1 MPFIDVYWSMRL
13 VSLMNDVDGIVSYQG
28 SSAKKG
34 ESLEDTVRC
43 LECYADALVL
53 RHPEMGAASRAAD
66 ACHKPVLNAGDGVG
80 EHPTQALLDLYTI
93 RCELWAQHE
102 KKTADAA
109 VEDGA
114 STASASANANGD
126 AAASSSGTNAAQG
139 TASTPPPPA
148 KALVAGKVIAL
159 VGDLKHGRTV
169 HSLVSLLA
177 TNYGSGLEFYLV
189 SPPQLAMPSSV
200 LDTLAAEGC
209 RCTQL
214 DELSDHVLAQVD
226 VLYVTRVQKERFA
239 SLDE

>member
-1 MPFIDVYWSMRL
+1 
-13 VSLMNDVDGIVSYQG
+13 MNNLGGCDGCQG

-43 LECYADALVL
+43 LECYADALVI
-53 RHPEMGAASRAAD
+53 RHPEMGAAKRAAGT
-66 ACHKPVLNAGDGVG
+66 CQKPVLNAGDGVG

-102 KKTADAA
+102 KMTAAA
-109 VEDGA
+109 SEAAAAAEDQGT
-114 STASASANANGD
+114 STASPSTNAN
-126 AAASSSGTNAAQG
+126 SF
-139 TASTPPPPA
+139 ASTLPPPA
-148 KALVAGKVIAL
+148 RALVAGKVIAL

-177 TNYGSGLEFYLV
+177 TTYGSNLEFHLI
-189 SPPQLAMPSSV
+189 SPPQLAMPASV
-200 LDTLAAEGC
+200 LETLAAQGC
-209 RCTQL
+209 RCTQHV
-214 DELSDHVLAQVD
+214 ELSDQVLAQVD

>member
-1 MPFIDVYWSMRL
+1 MRA
-13 VSLMNDVDGIVSYQG
+13 VGLMSDGNGIVSYQG

-93 RCELWAQHE
+93 RCELWVQHE

-114 STASASANANGD
+114 SPAMSASANANDD
-126 AAASSSGTNAAQG
+126 ASASASGPNAAQE

-148 KALVAGKVIAL
+148 RALVAGKVIAL

-177 TNYGSGLEFYLV
+177 TTYGSGLEFYLV

-200 LDTLAAEGC
+200 LETLAAQGC

-214 DELSDHVLAQVD
+214 DELSDEVLARVD

-239 SLDE
+239 NLDE